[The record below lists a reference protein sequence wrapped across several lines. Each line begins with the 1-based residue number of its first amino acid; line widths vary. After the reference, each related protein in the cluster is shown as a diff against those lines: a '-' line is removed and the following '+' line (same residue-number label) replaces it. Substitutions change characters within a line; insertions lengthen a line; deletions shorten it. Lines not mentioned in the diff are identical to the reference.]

1 MAAVLPLTRYQPLED
16 WRRQL
21 RAYQQR
27 RMQVVAVV
35 QQQHQHQQLA
45 QLDARI
51 VQQLAAR
58 AELQVLRQVNGV
70 GPVLVASLAAQ
81 LPELG
86 RLSGKTI
93 ARLVG
98 VAPLARDS
106 GATRGVRRIW
116 GGRAGIRQVLYMATL
131 VAVRFNPPL
140 RDFYQRLRA
149 KGRAGKVA
157 LVAAMRKL
165 LVILYAKMRDQLAAA
180 ATS

>member
-1 MAAVLPLTRYQPLED
+1 MLPLTRYQPLED

-86 RLSGKTI
+86 
-93 ARLVG
+93 
-98 VAPLARDS
+98 
-106 GATRGVRRIW
+106 
-116 GGRAGIRQVLYMATL
+116 
-131 VAVRFNPPL
+131 
-140 RDFYQRLRA
+140 
-149 KGRAGKVA
+149 
-157 LVAAMRKL
+157 
-165 LVILYAKMRDQLAAA
+165 
-180 ATS
+180 

>member
-116 GGRAGIRQVLYMATL
+116 GGRAGIRQVLY
-131 VAVRFNPPL
+131 
-140 RDFYQRLRA
+140 
-149 KGRAGKVA
+149 
-157 LVAAMRKL
+157 
-165 LVILYAKMRDQLAAA
+165 
-180 ATS
+180 